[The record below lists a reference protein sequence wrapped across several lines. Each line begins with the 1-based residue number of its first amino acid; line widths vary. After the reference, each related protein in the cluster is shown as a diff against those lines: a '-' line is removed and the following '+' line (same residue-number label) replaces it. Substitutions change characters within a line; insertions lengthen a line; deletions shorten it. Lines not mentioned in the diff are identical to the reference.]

1 MKNMSRSWIGRINT
15 VKMSIQPIDRIIQTN
30 RQNYSNTYQNSHA
43 GVFRVLEKTVPE
55 CV

>member
-15 VKMSIQPIDRIIQTN
+15 VKMSTNRIIQTN